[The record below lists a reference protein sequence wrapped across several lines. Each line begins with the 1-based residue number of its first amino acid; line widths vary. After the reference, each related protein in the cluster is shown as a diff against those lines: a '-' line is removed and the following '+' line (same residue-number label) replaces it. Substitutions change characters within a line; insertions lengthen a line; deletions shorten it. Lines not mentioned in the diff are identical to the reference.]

1 MTIGVAV
8 TGGAQPGTRLEVL
21 GLHPLERVMVI
32 FSIFKARDDLRRAPL
47 AWPRPLDL
55 SSTP

>member
-21 GLHPLERVMVI
+21 GLHPYERVMVI
-32 FSIFKARDDLRRAPL
+32 FSIFKARDNVRRAPL
-47 AWPRPLDL
+47 AWPRQLEFH
-55 SSTP
+55 